1 MLRKRGREV
10 IDAEWSQQQ
19 FDPGAWIFVLL
30 ERAPCTTGREQQ
42 FHLGLKF
49 AADDRCSSNLLAAVP
64 APDYGSSM
72 DARTRK
78 QQQVEEEHGDEA
90 RMLAEAF
97 GAKRDRLL
105 ASLTLIAGVGV
116 IVAIPFALR
125 AGAEFFMPVTAALVV
140 AIALVP
146 LLEWFER
153 RGMPPKGAAGLCV
166 LLFLAVAIFAVG
178 SIVIPAR
185 DWVARVPGNI
195 PKVRATLEPVIQI
208 YKHLDRFI
216 DRTVSQIA
224 VTQEQTRAVR
234 IETPNSMSSLLI
246 SSAPH
251 LLIQLFFALL
261 VIFFFLA
268 GWTAMRK
275 KTIVSRGSF
284 EGALT
289 TARVIQQV
297 VDATSTYLGT
307 ITLINIGLGALTA
320 TALWLLGMPSPV
332 MWGGIVAV
340 ANYIPY
346 LGPIVCALLLFAAGL
361 MSFPDVWGALLPP
374 AVFIGFHLVEANFF
388 TPMVVGHRLTISP
401 LSILVSL
408 SFWAWVWG
416 TTGALLAV
424 PLLIIMKTIFSAAG
438 TPDIAGF
445 LFEHG
450 TLTHIG
456 DDAEEEVEER
466 EMQPAMVDTPKTLS

>member
-1 MLRKRGREV
+1 MRWPY
-10 IDAEWSQQQ
+10 AS
-19 FDPGAWIFVLL
+19 P
-30 ERAPCTTGREQQ
+30 
-42 FHLGLKF
+42 
-49 AADDRCSSNLLAAVP
+49 
-64 APDYGSSM
+64 M
-72 DARTRK
+72 DARTHK
-78 QQQVEEEHGDEA
+78 NVEAEDELTDA
-90 RMLAEAF
+90 QALAETIT
-97 GAKRDRLL
+97 AKRDRLL
-105 ASLTLIAGVGV
+105 ASLTLIAGIGLVL
-116 IVAIPFALR
+116 ALPFTLR
-125 AGAEFFMPVTAALVV
+125 AAAEFVMPVTAALVV

-153 RGMPPKGAAGLCV
+153 RGIPSKLGAGLCV
-166 LLFLAVAIFAVG
+166 ILFLLFAVFAIG
-178 SIVIPAR
+178 SIVVPATN
-185 DWVARVPGNI
+185 WVAQIPSKI
-195 PKVRATLEPVIQI
+195 PKVRLALEPVIRL
-208 YKHLDRFI
+208 YKHLDKWIERA
-216 DRTVSQIA
+216 TSQIA
-224 VTQEQTRAVR
+224 IAQPTQPARAVSV
-234 IETPNSMSSLLI
+234 EQPQSVLGLLT

-251 LLIQLFFALL
+251 LLIELFFALL

-307 ITLINIGLGALTA
+307 ITVINIGLGTLTA
-320 TALWLLGMPSPV
+320 GVLWLLGMPSPV

-340 ANYIPY
+340 ANYVPY
-346 LGPIVCALLLFAAGL
+346 LGPIVCALLLFFGAL
-361 MSFPDVWGALLPP
+361 MTYPDIWGALAPP
-374 AVFIGFHLVEANFF
+374 VAFVCFHIVEANFF

-401 LSILVSL
+401 LAILVSL

-450 TLTHIG
+450 TLTHVG
-456 DDAEEEVEER
+456 DPDEEEKDDGQQME
-466 EMQPAMVDTPKTLS
+466 PAMVDTSKPRT

>member
-1 MLRKRGREV
+1 
-10 IDAEWSQQQ
+10 
-19 FDPGAWIFVLL
+19 
-30 ERAPCTTGREQQ
+30 
-42 FHLGLKF
+42 
-49 AADDRCSSNLLAAVP
+49 
-64 APDYGSSM
+64 M
-72 DARTRK
+72 DARTK
-78 QQQVEEEHGDEA
+78 KHGHGDDDTVDEA
-90 RMLAEAF
+90 RVLAETITI
-97 GAKRDRLL
+97 KRDRLL
-105 ASLTLIAGVGV
+105 ASLTLIAGLGL

-125 AGAEFFMPVTAALVV
+125 GGAEFFMPVTAALVI

-153 RGMPPKGAAGLCV
+153 RGVPSRLAAGLCV
-166 LLFLAVAIFAVG
+166 MIFIAIALFAVG
-178 SIVIPAR
+178 SIVIPAS
-185 DWVARVPGNI
+185 DWVAQVPSKIG
-195 PKVRATLEPVIQI
+195 KVRDALEPLFDL
-208 YKHLDRFI
+208 YKNLERFI
-216 DRTVSQIA
+216 DRTLSQVA
-224 VTQEQTRAVR
+224 LTTERTRAVR
-234 IETPNSMSSLLI
+234 IETPNSMLGLLT

-307 ITLINIGLGALTA
+307 ITLINVGLGALTA
-320 TALWLLGMPSPV
+320 LVLWWLGMPSPV

-340 ANYIPY
+340 LNYIPY
-346 LGPIVCALLLFAAGL
+346 LGPIASALALFLGGL
-361 MSFPDVWGALLPP
+361 MTYPDVWGALLPP
-374 AVFIGFHLVEANFF
+374 AAFVALHLIEANLL
-388 TPMVVGHRLTISP
+388 TPMIVGKRLTISP
-401 LSILVSL
+401 LAILVSL
-408 SFWAWVWG
+408 SFWSWVWG

-424 PLLIIMKTIFSAAG
+424 PLLIILKTIFSAAG

-450 TLTHIG
+450 TLTHAG
-456 DDAEEEVEER
+456 DPDEEEVEER
-466 EMQPAMVDTPKTLS
+466 QEMQPAMVDTPGAAS

>member
-1 MLRKRGREV
+1 MLPPV
-10 IDAEWSQQQ
+10 
-19 FDPGAWIFVLL
+19 
-30 ERAPCTTGREQQ
+30 
-42 FHLGLKF
+42 
-49 AADDRCSSNLLAAVP
+49 
-64 APDYGSSM
+64 
-72 DARTRK
+72 DARTGK
-78 QQQVEEEHGDEA
+78 QQSKEHPVEPVTEEA
-90 RMLAEAF
+90 RALAESITV
-97 GAKRDRLL
+97 KRDRLL
-105 ASLTLIAGVGV
+105 ASLTLIAGIGL
-116 IVAIPFALR
+116 IVALPFALQ

-140 AIALVP
+140 AVALVP

-153 RGMPPKGAAGLCV
+153 RGVPSRLSAGLCV
-166 LLFLAVAIFAVG
+166 IIFLVAAIFAIG
-178 SIVIPAR
+178 SIVVPAT
-185 DWVARVPGNI
+185 DWIAQVPHRIG
-195 PKVRATLEPVIQI
+195 KVRAALQPILELYQN
-208 YKHLDRFI
+208 LDRFI
-216 DRTVSQIA
+216 TRTASQIQFS
-224 VTQEQTRAVR
+224 QEHGRTVR
-234 IETPNSMSSLLI
+234 IEDSNTFTSLLAT
-246 SSAPH
+246 SAPH

-275 KTIVSRGSF
+275 RTIVSRGSF

-320 TALWLLGMPSPV
+320 GALWLLGMPSPI
-332 MWGGIVAV
+332 MWGGIVAL

-346 LGPIVCALLLFAAGL
+346 LGPIVCALLLFVGGL
-361 MSFPDVWGALLPP
+361 MTYPDVWSALMPP
-374 AVFIGFHLVEANFF
+374 AAFISFHLIEANFF

-401 LSILVSL
+401 LSILISL

-424 PLLIIMKTIFSAAG
+424 PLLIIMKTVFSAAG

-450 TLTHIG
+450 TLTHVG
-456 DDAEEEVEER
+456 DADEEEVEER
-466 EMQPAMVDTPKTLS
+466 QEMEPAVVDTEKPAS

>member
-1 MLRKRGREV
+1 
-10 IDAEWSQQQ
+10 
-19 FDPGAWIFVLL
+19 
-30 ERAPCTTGREQQ
+30 
-42 FHLGLKF
+42 
-49 AADDRCSSNLLAAVP
+49 
-64 APDYGSSM
+64 
-72 DARTRK
+72 
-78 QQQVEEEHGDEA
+78 
-90 RMLAEAF
+90 MLAETIS
-97 GAKRDRLL
+97 AKRDRLL
-105 ASLTLIAGVGV
+105 ASLTLIAGIGL
-116 IVAIPFALR
+116 IIGIPFALR
-125 AGAEFFMPVTAALVV
+125 TGAEFFMPVTAALVV

-153 RGMPPKGAAGLCV
+153 RGIPSKPAAGLCV
-166 LLFLAVAIFAVG
+166 ILFLLVAIFAIG
-178 SIVIPAR
+178 SIVVPAT
-185 DWVARVPGNI
+185 DWVAQVPTKI
-195 PKVRATLEPVIQI
+195 TKVRSALEPVFDL
-208 YKHLDRFI
+208 YKNLDRFI
-216 DRTVSQIA
+216 DKTVSQIEVA
-224 VTQEQTRAVR
+224 GAQSSQTRAVR
-234 IETPNSMSSLLI
+234 IETPNSMLGLLT

-251 LLIQLFFALL
+251 LVIQLFFSLL

-320 TALWLLGMPSPV
+320 TALWWLGMPSPV

-346 LGPIVCALLLFAAGL
+346 LGPIVCAMLLFFGGL
-361 MSFPDVWGALLPP
+361 MTYPDIWGALLPP
-374 AVFIGFHLVEANFF
+374 AAFIGFHLIEANFF

-401 LSILVSL
+401 LSILISL

-450 TLTHIG
+450 TLTHAG
-456 DDAEEEVEER
+456 EEEAEKD
-466 EMQPAMVDTPKTLS
+466 AGDVDTPRAAT

>member
-1 MLRKRGREV
+1 
-10 IDAEWSQQQ
+10 
-19 FDPGAWIFVLL
+19 
-30 ERAPCTTGREQQ
+30 
-42 FHLGLKF
+42 
-49 AADDRCSSNLLAAVP
+49 
-64 APDYGSSM
+64 M

-78 QQQVEEEHGDEA
+78 HAEAHDDSVDEA
-90 RMLAEAF
+90 RMLAETIS
-97 GAKRDRLL
+97 AKRDRLL
-105 ASLTLIAGVGV
+105 ASLTLIAGIGLIVGL
-116 IVAIPFALR
+116 PFALQL
-125 AGAEFFMPVTAALVV
+125 GAEFFMPVTAALVI

-153 RGMPPKGAAGLCV
+153 RGIPSKAAAGLCV
-166 LLFLAVAIFAVG
+166 ILFLLIALFAIG
-178 SIVIPAR
+178 SIVIPAS
-185 DWVARVPGNI
+185 DWVAQVPTKI
-195 PKVRATLEPVIQI
+195 VKVRSALEPVFDI
-208 YKHLDRFI
+208 YKNLDRFI
-216 DRTVSQIA
+216 DRVTNQIQLTHAAHSRTVTI
-224 VTQEQTRAVR
+224 EQ
-234 IETPNSMSSLLI
+234 PNSVMGLLAT
-246 SSAPH
+246 SAPH
-251 LLIQLFFALL
+251 LLIQLFFSLL

-275 KTIVSRGSF
+275 RTIVSRGSF

-320 TALWLLGMPSPV
+320 GALWLLGMPSPV

-346 LGPIVCALLLFAAGL
+346 LGPIVAALLLFVGGL
-361 MSFPDVWGALLPP
+361 MTYPDIWGAMAPP
-374 AVFIGFHLVEANFF
+374 AVFICFHLVEANFF

-456 DDAEEEVEER
+456 EEDEEDIEER
-466 EMQPAMVDTPKTLS
+466 QEMEPAMVDTPQPRT

>member
-1 MLRKRGREV
+1 
-10 IDAEWSQQQ
+10 
-19 FDPGAWIFVLL
+19 
-30 ERAPCTTGREQQ
+30 
-42 FHLGLKF
+42 
-49 AADDRCSSNLLAAVP
+49 
-64 APDYGSSM
+64 
-72 DARTRK
+72 
-78 QQQVEEEHGDEA
+78 
-90 RMLAEAF
+90 MLAETIT
-97 GAKRDRLL
+97 AKRDRLL
-105 ASLTLIAGVGV
+105 ASLTLIAGIGIIVGL
-116 IVAIPFALR
+116 PFALR

-153 RGMPPKGAAGLCV
+153 RGVPSRLAAALCV
-166 LLFLAVAIFAVG
+166 LIFLMLAMFAIG
-178 SIVIPAR
+178 SILVPAT
-185 DWVARVPGNI
+185 DWVAQVPTKI
-195 PKVRATLEPVIQI
+195 TKVRAELEPVFDL
-208 YKHLDRFI
+208 YKNLDRFI
-216 DRTVSQIA
+216 DRTVSQIEVA
-224 VTQEQTRAVR
+224 GTQPQTRAVR
-234 IETPNSMSSLLI
+234 IETPNSMLGLLT

-251 LLIQLFFALL
+251 LLIQLFFSLL

-275 KTIVSRGSF
+275 RTIVSRGSF

-320 TALWLLGMPSPV
+320 LALWWLGMPSPV

-346 LGPIVCALLLFAAGL
+346 LGPIVCALLLFLGGL
-361 MSFPDVWGALLPP
+361 MIYPDVWGALLPP
-374 AVFIGFHLVEANFF
+374 AAFIGFHLIEANLF
-388 TPMVVGHRLTISP
+388 TPMVIGHRLTISP
-401 LSILVSL
+401 LSILISL

-450 TLTHIG
+450 TLTHVG
-456 DDAEEEVEER
+456 DPNEEEQEER
-466 EMQPAMVDTPKTLS
+466 QEMQPAMVDTPKPRT

>member
-1 MLRKRGREV
+1 
-10 IDAEWSQQQ
+10 
-19 FDPGAWIFVLL
+19 
-30 ERAPCTTGREQQ
+30 
-42 FHLGLKF
+42 
-49 AADDRCSSNLLAAVP
+49 
-64 APDYGSSM
+64 
-72 DARTRK
+72 
-78 QQQVEEEHGDEA
+78 
-90 RMLAEAF
+90 MLAETITV
-97 GAKRDRLL
+97 KRDRLL
-105 ASLTLIAGVGV
+105 ASLTLIAGIGL
-116 IVAIPFALR
+116 IVMVPFALR

-153 RGMPPKGAAGLCV
+153 RGIPAKASAGLCV
-166 LLFLAVAIFAVG
+166 IIFLGLAFFAIG
-178 SIVIPAR
+178 SIVVPAT
-185 DWVARVPGNI
+185 DWVAQVPARI
-195 PKVRATLEPVIQI
+195 PKVRATLEPVIRL
-208 YKHLDRFI
+208 YKHLDRWI
-216 DRTVSQIA
+216 ERATSQIA
-224 VTQEQTRAVR
+224 IGPVQKTPTVNVEQ
-234 IETPNSMSSLLI
+234 PHSMLGLLT

-275 KTIVSRGSF
+275 KAIVTRGSF

-307 ITLINIGLGALTA
+307 ITLINIGLGSLTA
-320 TALWLLGMPSPV
+320 LVLWALGMPSPI

-346 LGPIVCALLLFAAGL
+346 LGPIVSALLLFVGGL
-361 MSFPDVWGALLPP
+361 MTYPDIWGALWPP
-374 AVFIGFHLVEANFF
+374 ATFICFHLVEANFF
-388 TPMVVGHRLTISP
+388 TPMVVGHRLTVSP

-450 TLTHIG
+450 TLTHAG
-456 DDAEEEVEER
+456 EDDEEEVEER
-466 EMQPAMVDTPKTLS
+466 QEIEPAMVDTPEPRT